1 MLNLP
6 KIAWKHAVL
15 NNTSDDARVQI
26 SDMLAEWR
34 HPLDTRRKD
43 DNRVRAQ
50 KWFSGEKW
58 ASFCADEAGSPGG
71 PPAIAALMLIVAEDM
86 QLNGDQVAKD
96 APSEKAKPAARG
108 GRGDRGGR
116 GANRGGRGR
125 GGRGGRNRAAFAM
138 RQTAAAAETAI
149 ADDAAAGDGE
159 GEADEAAPQAPAA
172 TEHKPSAS
180 ELAAD
185 PQCVEMIRVLFGSRA
200 QTIINA
206 LLAFDAYFKWYY
218 SYKRS
223 VPFFCSHEQRL
234 ERAFENS
241 CMAID
246 MHEIYER
253 IAIRN
258 HKSFLLHGC
267 IYKVS
272 RDILQVGC
280 VWAVNVSPLE
290 LQNAET
296 KRVAESGGSRRL
308 TLLTEGIM
316 RQPMRGVHEG
326 PAARLVKT
334 KGYNTTMAIST
345 LNNMLVGQLLRRGD
359 GVISLPASRRHNRL
373 FAAGGAGR
381 TKVMSSGVK
390 IEKLDASY
398 DPLDDTCIKAFV
410 RLLAARAHS
419 EAGNPTA

>member
-1 MLNLP
+1 
-6 KIAWKHAVL
+6 
-15 NNTSDDARVQI
+15 
-26 SDMLAEWR
+26 
-34 HPLDTRRKD
+34 
-43 DNRVRAQ
+43 
-50 KWFSGEKW
+50 
-58 ASFCADEAGSPGG
+58 
-71 PPAIAALMLIVAEDM
+71 
-86 QLNGDQVAKD
+86 
-96 APSEKAKPAARG
+96 
-108 GRGDRGGR
+108 
-116 GANRGGRGR
+116 
-125 GGRGGRNRAAFAM
+125 
-138 RQTAAAAETAI
+138 
-149 ADDAAAGDGE
+149 
-159 GEADEAAPQAPAA
+159 
-172 TEHKPSAS
+172 
-180 ELAAD
+180 
-185 PQCVEMIRVLFGSRA
+185 
-200 QTIINA
+200 
-206 LLAFDAYFKWYY
+206 
-218 SYKRS
+218 
-223 VPFFCSHEQRL
+223 
-234 ERAFENS
+234 
-241 CMAID
+241 MAID

-253 IAIRN
+253 IGIRN

-308 TLLTEGIM
+308 TLSTEGMM

-326 PAARLVKT
+326 PARLVKT

-345 LNNMLVGQLLRRGD
+345 LKNMLVGQLLRRGD
-359 GVISLPASRRHNRL
+359 GVISLPASRRHHRL

-390 IEKLDASY
+390 IEKLDAGY

>member
-1 MLNLP
+1 
-6 KIAWKHAVL
+6 
-15 NNTSDDARVQI
+15 
-26 SDMLAEWR
+26 
-34 HPLDTRRKD
+34 
-43 DNRVRAQ
+43 
-50 KWFSGEKW
+50 
-58 ASFCADEAGSPGG
+58 
-71 PPAIAALMLIVAEDM
+71 
-86 QLNGDQVAKD
+86 
-96 APSEKAKPAARG
+96 
-108 GRGDRGGR
+108 
-116 GANRGGRGR
+116 
-125 GGRGGRNRAAFAM
+125 
-138 RQTAAAAETAI
+138 
-149 ADDAAAGDGE
+149 
-159 GEADEAAPQAPAA
+159 
-172 TEHKPSAS
+172 
-180 ELAAD
+180 
-185 PQCVEMIRVLFGSRA
+185 
-200 QTIINA
+200 
-206 LLAFDAYFKWYY
+206 
-218 SYKRS
+218 
-223 VPFFCSHEQRL
+223 
-234 ERAFENS
+234 
-241 CMAID
+241 MAID

-258 HKSFLLHGC
+258 HKSFLLYGC

-296 KRVAESGGSRRL
+296 KRVAVSGGSRRL
-308 TLLTEGIM
+308 TLSTEGMM
-316 RQPMRGVHEG
+316 RKPMRGVHEG

-381 TKVMSSGVK
+381 TKEMSSRVK
-390 IEKLDASY
+390 IEKLGASY